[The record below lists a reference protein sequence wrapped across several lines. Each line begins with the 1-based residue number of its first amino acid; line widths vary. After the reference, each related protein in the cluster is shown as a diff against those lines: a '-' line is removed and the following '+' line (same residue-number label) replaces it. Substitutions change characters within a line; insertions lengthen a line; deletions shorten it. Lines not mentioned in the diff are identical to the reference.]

1 MITII
6 IIIINIII
14 LVTIILVIRAIVWSG
29 WVESALV
36 TRVDKIYTERA
47 RTACQQ
53 YAFLIIM
60 IIVVILI
67 IIIITIII
75 EIMIIIAIEKTA
87 HPQQRD
93 LGQNANNL
101 HQ

>member
-1 MITII
+1 VVG
-6 IIIINIII
+6 
-14 LVTIILVIRAIVWSG
+14 LDRLG
-29 WVESALV
+29 ALV

-67 IIIITIII
+67 ITIIIIII
-75 EIMIIIAIEKTA
+75 EILFIIAIEKTA